1 MKIYHTPHFYSNS
14 TLRIY
19 LAGEP
24 MLEKPKV
31 KDNSPAV
38 ILSASLVKK
47 IKKVRKKLD
56 IQSIV

>member
-47 IKKVRKKLD
+47 NKKSL
-56 IQSIV
+56 

>member
-1 MKIYHTPHFYSNS
+1 MKIYHTSHFYNNS
-14 TLRIY
+14 PLRTY

-24 MLEKPKV
+24 MLEKPKI

-56 IQSIV
+56 IYA

>member
-1 MKIYHTPHFYSNS
+1 MKIYHTPYFYSNS

>member
-1 MKIYHTPHFYSNS
+1 
-14 TLRIY
+14 
-19 LAGEP
+19 
-24 MLEKPKV
+24 MLEKPKI

-56 IQSIV
+56 IQA